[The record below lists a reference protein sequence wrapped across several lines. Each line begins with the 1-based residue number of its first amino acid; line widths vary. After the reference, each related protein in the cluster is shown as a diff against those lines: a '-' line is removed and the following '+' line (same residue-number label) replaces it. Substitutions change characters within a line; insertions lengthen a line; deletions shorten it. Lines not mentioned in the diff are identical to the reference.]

1 MTEAPLTWGQQDVWR
16 AVVAAAPQEQYLNL
30 ARLFVPQRPVTP
42 ERAHRALD
50 RLITRHEALRTRL
63 TGPRTAPRQALAE
76 SAEPQVEVVEGE
88 RPHRVSERLSAAPFD
103 YGNEWPLRV
112 AFLVAD
118 GYVRQVVLVLCPLA
132 VDGPAADL
140 VVRDFRAL
148 LGRGELPP
156 HQADR
161 PRDLAA
167 WQVSGDGR
175 GHSDEVIAWWL
186 EQYARIDP
194 FELTATPR
202 RPRYMEATMSS
213 PALAAAVRTVAAR
226 RRVSSSTALLT
237 GAVSLAGRLTGQ
249 RTCGMR
255 VTVDNRSGGGRRD
268 VVSTIAQEGLVVLDL
283 GTPDFGELLA
293 RGRQAVSRADRRAEY
308 NPYAMEEAL
317 AGRVRTFGRFDD
329 RRPVRHDQAPELD
342 ARQIRLAMDKTDLAW
357 TDAMDRNICDFH
369 LRVAGE
375 PDRTEVSLYAD
386 TGMLSPLAIEAYL
399 LDLERLFVEESLV

>member
-1 MTEAPLTWGQQDVWR
+1 MMEALTWGQQDVWR
-16 AVVAAAPQEQYLNL
+16 AIVAAEPQEQYLNL
-30 ARLFVPQRPVTP
+30 ARLFSVPQRPVTLDH
-42 ERAHRALD
+42 AHRALD
-50 RLITRHEALRTRL
+50 RLINRHEALRTRL
-63 TGPRTAPRQALAE
+63 TGPRPAPGQALAE

-103 YGNEWPLRV
+103 YWNEWPLRV
-112 AFLVAD
+112 AFLVVE
-118 GYVRQVVLVLCPLA
+118 GFVRQVVLVLCPLA

-140 VVRDFRAL
+140 VARDFRAL
-148 LGRGELPP
+148 LGGGELPP

-167 WQVSGDGR
+167 WQASDAGR
-175 GHSDEVIAWWL
+175 GHSDEVVAWWL

-194 FELTATPR
+194 FELTAAPK

-255 VTVDNRSGGGRRD
+255 FNVDNRSGGGRRD
-268 VVSTIAQEGLVVLDL
+268 VVSAIAQEGLVVLDL
-283 GTPDFGELLA
+283 DTPDFGELLA
-293 RGRQAVSRADRRAEY
+293 RGGQAAARAEY
-308 NPYAMEEAL
+308 DPYAMAEAL

-329 RRPVRHDQAPELD
+329 RRPGRRDQAPELD

-375 PDRTEVSLYAD
+375 PERMEVSLYAD
-386 TGMLSPLAIEAYL
+386 TGLLSPLAIEAYL